1 MKKML
6 SNNPILVTNKD
17 NIFYLTRF
25 LPSYEHEVFIV
36 FSPKENLFITDARII
51 DLVKGKIFKNFTV
64 VEKNHSYP
72 LSQILVDFLKK
83 NKLKKL
89 AYEKSNLT
97 VLEYE
102 NLSKKLKGIK
112 LIGTDN
118 VIEKQRTVKNKAEI
132 NLIKKAAQI
141 TDKTF
146 TEILPL
152 INSNITEKE
161 LVWKIKAIINKN
173 SADSAFEP
181 IVASGIGSSIPH
193 YISQN
198 KKVGNNTLV
207 LLDFGARYK
216 EYCSDM
222 TRVIFVGKPNTQIRN
237 LYNSV
242 VKAQE
247 KALKSKTNIAKEI
260 DKITRDSI
268 IKDGFP
274 SIPHGVGHGV
284 GIAIHENPRLNP
296 KSKDIL
302 TNGMVFTVEPGIY
315 IPNLG
320 GVRIEDLVILS
331 NSGIEVLSKTNK
343 KLIEL

>member
-1 MKKML
+1 MKEPSKSPL
-6 SNNPILVTNKD
+6 LITNKD
-17 NIFYLTRF
+17 NIFYLTGF
-25 LPSYEHEVFIV
+25 LTNYNREVFV
-36 FSPKENLFITDARII
+36 VLSAKENLFITDGRII
-51 DLVKGKIFKNFTV
+51 DLVKGKISNKFTV
-64 VEKNHSYP
+64 VERSHSYP

-118 VIEKQRTVKNKAEI
+118 VIEKQRTVKNRAEI

-146 TEILPL
+146 IEILPL
-152 INSNITEKE
+152 INPDTKEKE
-161 LVWKIKAIINKN
+161 LVWKIKTIFNTYDGNA
-173 SADSAFEP
+173 AFEP

-198 KKVGNNTLV
+198 KKVGNNTLI
-207 LLDFGARYK
+207 LLDFGACYK
-216 EYCSDM
+216 GYCSDM

-268 IKDGFP
+268 IKDGFS
-274 SIPHGVGHGV
+274 SIPHGAGHGV

-296 KSKDIL
+296 KSKDVL
-302 TNGMVFTVEPGIY
+302 TKGMVFTIEPGIY